1 MSKRAADFL
10 QDWIATH
17 VAHVPPARKLDEG
30 ERLTRA
36 CRRSAEERGI
46 SEAELA
52 SACGD
57 LGSRMLQAL
66 DQAAEHDAMRSQ
78 YESD

>member
-17 VAHVPPARKLDEG
+17 VAHVSSTRKLDEG
-30 ERLTRA
+30 ERLTKA
-36 CRRSAEERGI
+36 CRRSAQEMGI
-46 SEAELA
+46 SEVEMA

-57 LGSRMLQAL
+57 LRTRMLQAL
-66 DQAAEHDAMRSQ
+66 DDAAEHDAMRSQ

>member
-1 MSKRAADFL
+1 MSQRAADYL
-10 QDWIATH
+10 HDWIATH
-17 VAHVPPARKLDEG
+17 LSHVSPARKLDEG
-30 ERLTRA
+30 ERLTKA
-36 CRRSAEERGI
+36 CRRSAQEQGI

-57 LGSRMLQAL
+57 LGTYMLQAL
-66 DQAAEHDAMRSQ
+66 DEAAEHDAMRSQ

>member
-1 MSKRAADFL
+1 MSRRAADYL
-10 QDWIATH
+10 HGWIATH
-17 VAHVPPARKLDEG
+17 VSHVSPARKLDEG
-30 ERLTRA
+30 ERLAKA
-36 CRRSAEERGI
+36 CRRSAQEKGI

-57 LGSRMLQAL
+57 LGTHMLQAL
-66 DQAAEHDAMRSQ
+66 DEAAEHDAMRSQ

>member
-1 MSKRAADFL
+1 MSQRAADFL
-10 QDWIATH
+10 NSWIANNVSH
-17 VAHVPPARKLDEG
+17 VSPARKLDEG
-30 ERLTRA
+30 ERLTKA
-36 CRRSAEERGI
+36 CRRSALERGI

-57 LGSRMLQAL
+57 LGTRMLQAL
-66 DQAAEHDAMRSQ
+66 DEAAEHDGIRSQ

>member
-1 MSKRAADFL
+1 MSRRAADYL
-10 QDWIATH
+10 HSWIATH
-17 VAHVPPARKLDEG
+17 VSHVSAARKLDEG
-30 ERLTRA
+30 ERLTKA
-36 CRRSAEERGI
+36 CRRSAQEQGI

-57 LGSRMLQAL
+57 LGTYMLQVL
-66 DQAAEHDAMRSQ
+66 DEAADHDAMRSQ

>member
-1 MSKRAADFL
+1 MSQRAADFL
-10 QDWIATH
+10 HSWIANH
-17 VAHVPPARKLDEG
+17 VSYVSPARKLDEG
-30 ERLTRA
+30 ERLTKA
-36 CRRSAEERGI
+36 CRRSARERGI

-57 LGSRMLQAL
+57 VGTRMLQAL
-66 DQAAEHDAMRSQ
+66 DEAAEHDGIRSQ

>member
-10 QDWIATH
+10 QDWIAAH
-17 VAHVPPARKLDEG
+17 VAHVSPARKLDEG
-30 ERLTRA
+30 ERLTKA
-36 CRRSAEERGI
+36 CRRSAQEMGI
-46 SEAELA
+46 SEAEMA

-57 LGSRMLQAL
+57 LRNRMLQAL
-66 DQAAEHDAMRSQ
+66 DEAAEHDAMRSQ